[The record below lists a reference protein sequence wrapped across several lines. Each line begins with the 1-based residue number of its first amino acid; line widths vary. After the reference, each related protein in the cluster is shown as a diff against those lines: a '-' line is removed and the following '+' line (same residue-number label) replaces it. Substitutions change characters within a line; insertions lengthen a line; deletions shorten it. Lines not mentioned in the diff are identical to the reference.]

1 MEEDIEIKRL
11 EISEEQAKS
20 FAYDIFKDIGE
31 YVQQHL
37 SEFVWWLFQEKLNEH
52 KHITVSVDEGV
63 IVTTAD
69 GKILKYKYT

>member
-1 MEEDIEIKRL
+1 MEEDIEINRL

-20 FAYDIFKDIGE
+20 FAYDIFKDIQE
-31 YVQQHL
+31 YVQQHS
-37 SEFVWWLFQEKLNEH
+37 SEFVWWLLQEKSNEY

-63 IVTTAD
+63 IVTTSD